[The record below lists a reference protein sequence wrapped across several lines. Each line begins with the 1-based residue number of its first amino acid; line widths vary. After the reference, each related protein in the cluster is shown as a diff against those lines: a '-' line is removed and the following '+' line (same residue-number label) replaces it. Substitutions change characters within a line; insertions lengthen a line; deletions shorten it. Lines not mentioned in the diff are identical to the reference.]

1 MAIYDI
7 TVDNVIDFAA
17 DFIEQLS
24 LGACQQAQVDRV
36 PMPNGQFCILT
47 PMRFIRLSTTSQ
59 KNVVQQSA
67 NPLFGFSDGYTP
79 MNVAP
84 FSNGNKNAIAYGEIR
99 QADIQVDIYGDEAG
113 SRAMALE
120 TVFRS
125 QYAYDTLKAIDTR
138 IAPLYSSDVI
148 QAPMINAEDQW
159 QERYIIT
166 LSFQVHVTITLQQD
180 YFDQAEISIRQVK

>member
-7 TVDNVIDFAA
+7 TIDNVIDFIA
-17 DFIEQLS
+17 DFIEPLA
-24 LGACQQAQVDRV
+24 GTCQQAQVDRT
-36 PMPNGQFCILT
+36 PMPKGQFCILT

-59 KNVVQQSA
+59 KNVVQPTG
-67 NPLFGFSDGYTP
+67 NPLFGFYDGYTP

-84 FSNGNKNAIAYGEIR
+84 FANGNKNAISYGEVR
-99 QADIQVDIYGDEAG
+99 QADIQVDVYGDEAG
-113 SRAMALE
+113 SRAIALE
-120 TVFRS
+120 TIFRS
-125 QYAYDTLKAIDTR
+125 QYAYDTLKEIDDR

-166 LSFQVHVTITLQQD
+166 LSFQVHVTITLRQD
-180 YFDQAEISIRQVK
+180 YFDQAEISTRQVK